1 MLELAVVVVVYVTV
15 AAVLLLLSFL
25 PLIVIQCGR
34 GQQQAAATRRSL
46 DNNQC
51 GNRLH
56 SSTKLP
62 PSNPLCSQVVQ
73 IALAARGHSDSCV
86 HKTEQVLQSFTHNC
100 KIDRNR
106 ISSHTLLSLSLSYL
120 RCRFATPLIS
130 QRQQIKPKLLLLLLM
145 QLPGIEKV

>member
-1 MLELAVVVVVYVTV
+1 MLELAVVVFAVTYVVYAVAV

-56 SSTKLP
+56 SSTKLLSLPCYP
-62 PSNPLCSQVVQ
+62 PSL
-73 IALAARGHSDSCV
+73 
-86 HKTEQVLQSFTHNC
+86 
-100 KIDRNR
+100 
-106 ISSHTLLSLSLSYL
+106 
-120 RCRFATPLIS
+120 
-130 QRQQIKPKLLLLLLM
+130 
-145 QLPGIEKV
+145 

>member
-1 MLELAVVVVVYVTV
+1 MLELAVVVVVAYVVYVVAV
-15 AAVLLLLSFL
+15 AAVLLLSFL

-34 GQQQAAATRRSL
+34 GQQQAAAARRSL

-56 SSTKLP
+56 SSNSC
-62 PSNPLCSQVVQ
+62 PSPYPAPPLCAQVLQ
-73 IALAARGHSDSCV
+73 IARGHSDSCV

-106 ISSHTLLSLSLSYL
+106 ISSHASLPLSLLLALSLCHAPYQSA
-120 RCRFATPLIS
+120 ATN
-130 QRQQIKPKLLLLLLM
+130 
-145 QLPGIEKV
+145 